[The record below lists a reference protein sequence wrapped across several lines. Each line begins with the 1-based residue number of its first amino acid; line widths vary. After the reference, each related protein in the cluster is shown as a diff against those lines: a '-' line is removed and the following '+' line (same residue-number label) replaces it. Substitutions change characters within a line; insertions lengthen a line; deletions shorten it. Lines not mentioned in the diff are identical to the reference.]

1 MVSDKQLMN
10 YAMAILAGKDGYT
23 LEEVLK
29 SFPRYYAAIVNYM
42 NWILLEQQRKELDE
56 EFQFNLL
63 YSLLSTYY
71 LEWKQSAKKYNDLN
85 EAIKEFES
93 EEIGS
98 IEIDLQVTYLQL
110 ELVQQGQKLLKQKLE
125 INKSYGL
132 YSNQVKRMKE
142 RLDRFAIE
150 EKNLIDVIG
159 IIKEQ
164 MFGGDNAENR

>member
-42 NWILLEQQRKELDE
+42 NWILLEQQKRELDDR
-56 EFQFNLL
+56 FRLDYNLL
-63 YSLLSTYY
+63 SIDY
-71 LEWKQSAKKYNDLN
+71 LNWKQSAEKYNKSND
-85 EAIKEFES
+85 AIKELENADES
-93 EEIGS
+93 VS
-98 IEIDLQVTYLQL
+98 LDVDLEVMYLQL
-110 ELVQQGQKLLKQKLE
+110 ELVRQGQKLLKHKLE
-125 INKSYGL
+125 INKYYGL
-132 YSNQVKRMKE
+132 YNDQVERINK
-142 RLDRFAIE
+142 RLDKFAIE

>member
-42 NWILLEQQRKELDE
+42 NWILLEQQKKELDE
-56 EFQFNLL
+56 KFRLDYNLL
-63 YSLLSTYY
+63 SIDY
-71 LEWKQSAKKYNDLN
+71 LNWKQSAKKYNDLN
-85 EAIKEFES
+85 EAIKELENADES
-93 EEIGS
+93 VS
-98 IEIDLQVTYLQL
+98 LDVDLQVTYLQL
-110 ELVQQGQKLLKQKLE
+110 ELVRQGQKLLKHKLE
-125 INKSYGL
+125 INKYYGL
-132 YSNQVKRMKE
+132 YNDQVERINK
-142 RLDRFAIE
+142 RLDKFAIE

>member
-1 MVSDKQLMN
+1 MN

-42 NWILLEQQRKELDE
+42 NWILLEQQKRELDDR
-56 EFQFNLL
+56 FRLDYNLL
-63 YSLLSTYY
+63 SIDY
-71 LEWKQSAKKYNDLN
+71 LNWKQSAEKYNKSND
-85 EAIKEFES
+85 AIKELENADES
-93 EEIGS
+93 VS
-98 IEIDLQVTYLQL
+98 LDVDLEVTYLQL
-110 ELVQQGQKLLKQKLE
+110 ELVRQGQKLLKHKLE
-125 INKSYGL
+125 INKYYGL
-132 YSNQVKRMKE
+132 YNDQVERINK
-142 RLDRFAIE
+142 RLDKFAIE

>member
-42 NWILLEQQRKELDE
+42 NWILLEQQKKELDE
-56 EFQFNLL
+56 KFRLDYNLL
-63 YSLLSTYY
+63 SIDY

-93 EEIGS
+93 EELVVS
-98 IEIDLQVTYLQL
+98 RDVDLQVTYLQL
-110 ELVQQGQKLLKQKLE
+110 ELVRQGQKLLRHKLE
-125 INKSYGL
+125 INKYYGL
-132 YSNQVKRMKE
+132 YNDQVERINK
-142 RLDRFAIE
+142 RLDKFAIE
-150 EKNLIDVIG
+150 EKNLIDVID

-164 MFGGDNAENR
+164 MFGGDDD

>member
-42 NWILLEQQRKELDE
+42 NWILLERQKKELDDR
-56 EFQFNLL
+56 FRLDYNLL
-63 YSLLSTYY
+63 SIDY

-93 EEIGS
+93 EELVGS
-98 IEIDLQVTYLQL
+98 IETDLQVTYLQL
-110 ELVQQGQKLLKQKLE
+110 ELVRQGQKLLKHKLE
-125 INKSYGL
+125 INKYYGL
-132 YSNQVKRMKE
+132 YNDQVERINK
-142 RLDRFAIE
+142 RLDKFAIE

-164 MFGGDNAENR
+164 MFGGDDDQNR

>member
-42 NWILLEQQRKELDE
+42 NWILLEQQKKELNDR
-56 EFQFNLL
+56 FRLDYNLL
-63 YSLLSTYY
+63 SLDY
-71 LEWKQSAKKYNDLN
+71 LNWKQSAEKYKKLN
-85 EAIKEFES
+85 EAIKELENADES
-93 EEIGS
+93 VS
-98 IEIDLQVTYLQL
+98 LDVDLQATYLQL
-110 ELVQQGQKLLKQKLE
+110 ELVRQGQKLLKHKLE
-125 INKSYGL
+125 INKYYGL
-132 YSNQVKRMKE
+132 YNDQVERINK
-142 RLDRFAIE
+142 RLDKFAIA

>member
-42 NWILLEQQRKELDE
+42 NWILLEQQKKELNDR
-56 EFQFNLL
+56 FHLDYNLL
-63 YSLLSTYY
+63 SVDY

-93 EEIGS
+93 EELVVS
-98 IEIDLQVTYLQL
+98 LDVDLQVTYLQL
-110 ELVQQGQKLLKQKLE
+110 ELVRQGQKLLKHKLE
-125 INKSYGL
+125 INKYYGL
-132 YSNQVKRMKE
+132 YNDQVERMNKRLEK
-142 RLDRFAIE
+142 FAIE

-164 MFGGDNAENR
+164 MFGGDNA

>member
-42 NWILLEQQRKELDE
+42 NWILLEQQKRELDDR
-56 EFQFNLL
+56 FRLDYNLL
-63 YSLLSTYY
+63 SIDY
-71 LEWKQSAKKYNDLN
+71 LNWKQSAEKYNKSND
-85 EAIKEFES
+85 AIKELENADES
-93 EEIGS
+93 VS
-98 IEIDLQVTYLQL
+98 LDVDLEVTYLQL
-110 ELVQQGQKLLKQKLE
+110 ELVRQGQKLLKHKLE
-125 INKSYGL
+125 INKYYGL
-132 YSNQVKRMKE
+132 YNDQVERINK
-142 RLDRFAIE
+142 RLDKFAIE

>member
-42 NWILLEQQRKELDE
+42 NWILLEQQKKELDDR
-56 EFQFNLL
+56 FRIDYNLL
-63 YSLLSTYY
+63 RIDY
-71 LEWKQSAKKYNDLN
+71 LNWKQSLKEYNDLN

-98 IEIDLQVTYLQL
+98 IETDLHVTYLQL
-110 ELVQQGQKLLKQKLE
+110 ELVRQGQKLLKHKLE
-125 INKSYGL
+125 INKYYGL
-132 YSNQVKRMKE
+132 YNDQVERINK
-142 RLDRFAIE
+142 RLDKFAIE

-159 IIKEQ
+159 ILKEQ
-164 MFGGDNAENR
+164 MFGGDNA

>member
-23 LEEVLK
+23 LEDVLK
-29 SFPRYYAAIVNYM
+29 SFPRYYAAIVNYT
-42 NWILLEQQRKELDE
+42 NWILLEQQKRELDDR
-56 EFQFNLL
+56 FRLDYNLL
-63 YSLLSTYY
+63 TIDY

-93 EEIGS
+93 EDIGS
-98 IEIDLQVTYLQL
+98 IETDLQVTYLQL
-110 ELVQQGQKLLKQKLE
+110 ELVRQGQKLLKHKLE
-125 INKSYGL
+125 INKYYGL
-132 YSNQVKRMKE
+132 YNDQAE
-142 RLDRFAIE
+142 RLNKRLDKFAIE

-164 MFGGDNAENR
+164 MFGGDNA

>member
-42 NWILLEQQRKELDE
+42 NWILLEQQKKELDDR
-56 EFQFNLL
+56 FRLDYNLL
-63 YSLLSTYY
+63 SIDY
-71 LEWKQSAKKYNDLN
+71 LNWKQSAEKYNKLN
-85 EAIKEFES
+85 DAIKELENADES
-93 EEIGS
+93 VSLDVDLEE
-98 IEIDLQVTYLQL
+98 TYLQL
-110 ELVQQGQKLLKQKLE
+110 ELVRQGQKLLKHKLE
-125 INKSYGL
+125 INKYYGL
-132 YSNQVKRMKE
+132 YNDQVERINK
-142 RLDRFAIE
+142 RLDKFAIE

-164 MFGGDNAENR
+164 MFGGDNA

>member
-29 SFPRYYAAIVNYM
+29 SFPRYYAAIANYM
-42 NWILLEQQRKELDE
+42 NWILLEQQKKELDE
-56 EFQFNLL
+56 KFRLDYNLL
-63 YSLLSTYY
+63 SIDY

-85 EAIKEFES
+85 EAIKELENADES
-93 EEIGS
+93 VS
-98 IEIDLQVTYLQL
+98 LDVDLEATYLQL
-110 ELVQQGQKLLKQKLE
+110 ELVRQGQKLLKHKLE
-125 INKSYGL
+125 INKYYGL
-132 YSNQVKRMKE
+132 YNDQVERINK
-142 RLDRFAIE
+142 RLDKFAIE
-150 EKNLIDVIG
+150 EKNLIDLIG

>member
-42 NWILLEQQRKELDE
+42 NWILLEQQKKELDDR
-56 EFQFNLL
+56 FRLDYNLL
-63 YSLLSTYY
+63 SIDY
-71 LEWKQSAKKYNDLN
+71 LNWKQSAEKYNKLN
-85 EAIKEFES
+85 DAIKELENADES
-93 EEIGS
+93 VS
-98 IEIDLQVTYLQL
+98 LDVDLEVTYLQL
-110 ELVQQGQKLLKQKLE
+110 ELVRQGQKLLKHKLE
-125 INKSYGL
+125 INKYYGL
-132 YSNQVKRMKE
+132 YNDQVERINK

-164 MFGGDNAENR
+164 MFGGDDDQNR

>member
-29 SFPRYYAAIVNYM
+29 SFPRYYAAIANYM
-42 NWILLEQQRKELDE
+42 NWILLEQQKKELDE
-56 EFQFNLL
+56 KFRLDYNLL
-63 YSLLSTYY
+63 SIDY
-71 LEWKQSAKKYNDLN
+71 LNWKQSAKKYNDLN

-93 EEIGS
+93 EELVVNRDV
-98 IEIDLQVTYLQL
+98 DLQVTYLQL
-110 ELVQQGQKLLKQKLE
+110 ELVRQGQKLLKHKLE
-125 INKSYGL
+125 INKYYGL
-132 YSNQVKRMKE
+132 YNDQVERINK
-142 RLDRFAIE
+142 RLDKFAIE

>member
-42 NWILLEQQRKELDE
+42 NWILLEQQKKELNDR
-56 EFQFNLL
+56 FRLDYNLL
-63 YSLLSTYY
+63 SIDY
-71 LEWKQSAKKYNDLN
+71 LNWKQSAEKYNKLN
-85 EAIKEFES
+85 DAIKELENADES
-93 EEIGS
+93 VS
-98 IEIDLQVTYLQL
+98 LDVDLEVTYLQL
-110 ELVQQGQKLLKQKLE
+110 ELVRQGQKLLKHKLE
-125 INKSYGL
+125 INKYYGL
-132 YSNQVKRMKE
+132 YNDQVERINK
-142 RLDRFAIE
+142 RLDKFAIE

-159 IIKEQ
+159 ILKEQ

>member
-42 NWILLEQQRKELDE
+42 NWILLEQQKKELDDR
-56 EFQFNLL
+56 FRLDYNLL
-63 YSLLSTYY
+63 SIDY
-71 LEWKQSAKKYNDLN
+71 LNWKQSAEKYNKLN
-85 EAIKEFES
+85 DAIKELENADES
-93 EEIGS
+93 VS
-98 IEIDLQVTYLQL
+98 LDVDLEVTYLQL
-110 ELVQQGQKLLKQKLE
+110 ELVRQGQKLLKHKLE
-125 INKSYGL
+125 INKYYGL
-132 YSNQVKRMKE
+132 YNDQVERINK
-142 RLDRFAIE
+142 RLDKFAIE

>member
-42 NWILLEQQRKELDE
+42 NWILLEQQKRELDDR
-56 EFQFNLL
+56 FRLDYNLL
-63 YSLLSTYY
+63 RIDD
-71 LEWKQSAKKYNDLN
+71 LEWKQSLKEYNDLN

-93 EEIGS
+93 EDIGS
-98 IEIDLQVTYLQL
+98 IETDLHVTYLQL
-110 ELVQQGQKLLKQKLE
+110 ELVRQGQKLLKHKLE
-125 INKSYGL
+125 INKYYGL
-132 YSNQVKRMKE
+132 YNDQVERINK
-142 RLDRFAIE
+142 RLDKFAIE
-150 EKNLIDVIG
+150 EKKLIDVIG

-164 MFGGDNAENR
+164 MFGGDDDQNR

>member
-42 NWILLEQQRKELDE
+42 NWILLEQQKKELNDR
-56 EFQFNLL
+56 FQLDYNLL
-63 YSLLSTYY
+63 SIDY
-71 LEWKQSAKKYNDLN
+71 LEWKQLVHRYKQMN
-85 EAIKEFES
+85 EAIQQFTS
-93 EEIGS
+93 EGYS
-98 IEIDLQVTYLQL
+98 ISDSLDLEATYLQL
-110 ELVQQGQKLLKQKLE
+110 DLVRQGQKLLKHKLE
-125 INKSYGL
+125 INKYYGL
-132 YSNQVKRMKE
+132 YNDQVE
-142 RLDRFAIE
+142 RITNRIKQFEKHESDLIE
-150 EKNLIDVIG
+150 IID

>member
-1 MVSDKQLMN
+1 MVSDKQLIN

-42 NWILLEQQRKELDE
+42 NWILLEQQKRELDDR
-56 EFQFNLL
+56 FRLDYNLL
-63 YSLLSTYY
+63 SIDY
-71 LEWKQSAKKYNDLN
+71 LNWKQSAEKYNKLN
-85 EAIKEFES
+85 DAIKELENADES
-93 EEIGS
+93 VS
-98 IEIDLQVTYLQL
+98 LDVDLEVTYLQL
-110 ELVQQGQKLLKQKLE
+110 ELVRQGQKLLKHKLE
-125 INKSYGL
+125 INKYYGL
-132 YSNQVKRMKE
+132 YNDQVERINK
-142 RLDRFAIE
+142 RLDKFAIE

>member
-42 NWILLEQQRKELDE
+42 NWILLEQQKKELDDR
-56 EFQFNLL
+56 FRLDYNLL
-63 YSLLSTYY
+63 SIDY
-71 LEWKQSAKKYNDLN
+71 LNWKQSAEKYNKLN
-85 EAIKEFES
+85 DAIKELENADES
-93 EEIGS
+93 VS
-98 IEIDLQVTYLQL
+98 LDVDLEVTYLQL
-110 ELVQQGQKLLKQKLE
+110 ELVRQGQKLLKHKLE
-125 INKSYGL
+125 INKYYGL
-132 YSNQVKRMKE
+132 YNDQVERINK
-142 RLDRFAIE
+142 RLDKFAIE

-164 MFGGDNAENR
+164 MFGGDDDQNR

>member
-42 NWILLEQQRKELDE
+42 NWILLEQQKRELDDR
-56 EFQFNLL
+56 FRLDYNLL
-63 YSLLSTYY
+63 SIDY
-71 LEWKQSAKKYNDLN
+71 LNWKQSAEKYNKLN
-85 EAIKEFES
+85 NEIKELENADES
-93 EEIGS
+93 VS
-98 IEIDLQVTYLQL
+98 LDVDLEVTYLQL
-110 ELVQQGQKLLKQKLE
+110 ELVRQGQKLLKHKLE
-125 INKSYGL
+125 INKYYGL
-132 YSNQVKRMKE
+132 YNDQVERINK
-142 RLDRFAIE
+142 RLDKFAIE

-164 MFGGDNAENR
+164 MFGGDNA

>member
-42 NWILLEQQRKELDE
+42 NWILLEQQKKELDDR
-56 EFQFNLL
+56 FRLDYNLL
-63 YSLLSTYY
+63 SIDY
-71 LEWKQSAKKYNDLN
+71 LNWKQSAEKYNKLN
-85 EAIKEFES
+85 DAIKELENADES
-93 EEIGS
+93 VSLDVELE
-98 IEIDLQVTYLQL
+98 VTYLQL
-110 ELVQQGQKLLKQKLE
+110 ELVRQGQKLLKHKLE
-125 INKSYGL
+125 INKYYGL
-132 YSNQVKRMKE
+132 YNDQVERINK
-142 RLDRFAIE
+142 RLDKFAIE

-164 MFGGDNAENR
+164 MFGGDNA

>member
-42 NWILLEQQRKELDE
+42 NWILLEQQKRELDDR
-56 EFQFNLL
+56 FRLDYNLL
-63 YSLLSTYY
+63 SIDY
-71 LEWKQSAKKYNDLN
+71 LNWKQSAKKYNDLN

-93 EEIGS
+93 EELVGS
-98 IEIDLQVTYLQL
+98 LDVDLQVTYLQL
-110 ELVQQGQKLLKQKLE
+110 ELVRQGQKLLKHKLE
-125 INKSYGL
+125 INKYYGL
-132 YSNQVKRMKE
+132 YNDQVERINK
-142 RLDRFAIE
+142 RLDKFAIE

-164 MFGGDNAENR
+164 MFGGDDDQNR

>member
-42 NWILLEQQRKELDE
+42 NWILLEQQKRELDDR
-56 EFQFNLL
+56 FRLDYNLL
-63 YSLLSTYY
+63 RIDY
-71 LEWKQSAKKYNDLN
+71 LEWKQSLKEYNDLN

-93 EEIGS
+93 EDIGS
-98 IEIDLQVTYLQL
+98 IETDLHVTYLQL
-110 ELVQQGQKLLKQKLE
+110 ELVRQGQKLLKHKLE
-125 INKSYGL
+125 INKYYGL
-132 YSNQVKRMKE
+132 YNDQVERINK
-142 RLDRFAIE
+142 RLDKFAIE
-150 EKNLIDVIG
+150 EKKLIDVIG

-164 MFGGDNAENR
+164 MFGGDDDQNR

>member
-42 NWILLEQQRKELDE
+42 NWILLEQQKKELNDR
-56 EFQFNLL
+56 FQLDYNLL
-63 YSLLSTYY
+63 SIDY
-71 LEWKQSAKKYNDLN
+71 LNWKQSAKKYNDLK

-93 EEIGS
+93 EELVVS
-98 IEIDLQVTYLQL
+98 RDVDLQVTYLQL
-110 ELVQQGQKLLKQKLE
+110 DLVRQGQKLLKHKLE
-125 INKSYGL
+125 INKYYGL
-132 YSNQVKRMKE
+132 YNDQVERINK
-142 RLDRFAIE
+142 RLDKFAIE

>member
-42 NWILLEQQRKELDE
+42 NWILLEQQKKELNDR
-56 EFQFNLL
+56 FRFD
-63 YSLLSTYY
+63 YSLLSIDY
-71 LEWKQSAKKYNDLN
+71 LNWKQSAEKYKKLND
-85 EAIKEFES
+85 EIKELENADVS
-93 EEIGS
+93 VS
-98 IEIDLQVTYLQL
+98 LDVDLEVTYLQL
-110 ELVQQGQKLLKQKLE
+110 ELVRQGQKLLKHKLE
-125 INKSYGL
+125 INKYYGL
-132 YSNQVKRMKE
+132 YNDQVERINK
-142 RLDRFAIE
+142 RLDKFAIE

-164 MFGGDNAENR
+164 MFGGDYDQNR